1 MKGHLLERSP
11 GHWAIVLDVKDPSTG
26 KRRRKWHSFRGGK
39 REAQKRLAE
48 LITELQQGA
57 YVEPNKQ
64 TVAAYFTTWL
74 RDWAPMKAGPKTLER
89 YESLAKHIIA
99 AIGSKPLQHVRG
111 SDLAR
116 IYRDLGAKGLSP
128 KTVKHVHVLARGT
141 FRQAVRLGDLKVD
154 PSSQISAPSVPARE
168 ASVLRV
174 EEIPAMLAAVR
185 DTALYPITVL
195 AVGTGLRRGEL
206 CALRWSDVDL
216 DAGRLTVSQSLEQ
229 ARGQEPRFKPPKTAR
244 GHRSISLAPSVVA
257 ALREHRKAQ
266 LALRLRLGLG
276 KPPAD
281 ALVFTTYAGKPRLPN
296 DVGQRFSK
304 AMTAAGLPHVS
315 LHTLRHTHA
324 SLLIREGVDILTIS
338 RRLGHSSAAITLGVY
353 GHLISSED
361 RAADVIEAMI
371 RGS

>member
-141 FRQAVRLGDLKVD
+141 FRQAVRLGDLKEN
-154 PSSQISAPSVPARE
+154 R
-168 ASVLRV
+168 VLKTTPPPGPPRQ
-174 EEIPAMLAAVR
+174 
-185 DTALYPITVL
+185 
-195 AVGTGLRRGEL
+195 LR
-206 CALRWSDVDL
+206 S
-216 DAGRLTVSQSLEQ
+216 
-229 ARGQEPRFKPPKTAR
+229 PR
-244 GHRSISLAPSVVA
+244 
-257 ALREHRKAQ
+257 
-266 LALRLRLGLG
+266 
-276 KPPAD
+276 
-281 ALVFTTYAGKPRLPN
+281 
-296 DVGQRFSK
+296 
-304 AMTAAGLPHVS
+304 
-315 LHTLRHTHA
+315 
-324 SLLIREGVDILTIS
+324 
-338 RRLGHSSAAITLGVY
+338 
-353 GHLISSED
+353 
-361 RAADVIEAMI
+361 
-371 RGS
+371 